1 MTPREFL
8 QANIDVIDPT
18 LIKQAGK
25 DLNEL
30 STDAWYNKYK
40 DQFINNKDTAID
52 FLKINKG
59 TTLPER
65 LRKAFG
71 DYGFNPKDIHK
82 QAIYQT
88 QFKDVPREEFERVL
102 NNMKKYYDYEQNLKE
117 EKRLRNE
124 RIQEVKEPDWKR
136 ALFASEYEN
145 QRYIDDPKSAIFG
158 KQAPGFINSST
169 GAKAD
174 LISGMAAGAAD
185 VGTAFIPVPGVNIL
199 ANSVAG
205 PAIRAGR
212 DVAHKVSDSPYQ
224 KDWIEI
230 GTNFGSDAGLNLGI
244 GGLANARRYAGIAK
258 NYVSPNVAKT
268 INLID
273 EGKEI
278 RKGLRSL
285 PKVENTNEFVEAV
298 SNLPNSQLKT
308 ALESTIDYAN
318 KGVDLEKARD
328 IVKGYARDTDP
339 VMIGSYK
346 RVGPGGVNNLEPVN
360 TDGKLY
366 KAILQEP
373 PTTNYLNEVLRTP
386 RLKSPGDISQYYLLR
401 LINGINVGKPGT
413 IGLETIATAKGRGSR
428 PEIVSTEESNAKFI
442 DDKNKLK
449 AQFGDLWIKY
459 GDVFKPEEIEG
470 DPAWEAYKEVR
481 GIKK

>member
-8 QANIDVIDPT
+8 QANIDVIDES
-18 LIKQAGK
+18 LLKEAGK

-30 STDAWYNKYK
+30 STDAWYKKYS
-40 DQFINNKDTAID
+40 DTFINNKDTALD
-52 FLKINKG
+52 FLKIEQGKS
-59 TTLPER
+59 LPER
-65 LRKAFG
+65 LRNAFG
-71 DYGFNPKDIHK
+71 DYGFNPQDVHK

-102 NNMKKYYDYEQNLKE
+102 NNMKKYYDYEQNLQE
-117 EKRLRNE
+117 ENRLRND
-124 RIQEVKEPDWKR
+124 RIREVKDPDWKR
-136 ALFASEYEN
+136 SLFASDYEN

-158 KQAPGFINSST
+158 EQAPGFINSSA

-185 VGTAFIPVPGVNIL
+185 VGTAFIPIPGVNIL

-230 GTNFGSDAGLNLGI
+230 GTDFGSDAGLNLGI
-244 GGLANARRYAGIAK
+244 GGLANARRYARIAK

-268 INLID
+268 INLVD

-278 RKGLRSL
+278 RKGLQSL

-328 IVKGYARDTDP
+328 IVKAYGRDTDAT
-339 VMIGSYK
+339 MIRSYK
-346 RVGPGGVNNLEPVN
+346 QVGPGGVNNLEPIN

-366 KAILQEP
+366 KAILQDP
-373 PTTNYLNEVLRTP
+373 APTNYLNEVLRTP
-386 RLKSPGDISQYYLLR
+386 RLKSPSDRAQYYLLR
-401 LINGINVGKPGT
+401 LMNGINVGKPGT
-413 IGLETIATAKGRGSR
+413 IGLETIATAKGRGSN
-428 PEIVSTEESNAKFI
+428 PEIVPTEESI
-442 DDKNKLK
+442 DMFERKKNEFKE
-449 AQFGDLWIKY
+449 QFGESWLKY
-459 GDVFKPEEIEG
+459 GDALKPKEQEG

-481 GIKK
+481 GIK